1 MSQKLCPLTLE
12 ELGQNNATECGS
24 AQMMHSMVDKHK
36 DLLPRVEEVVDKED
50 EHFPG
55 NLAQDI
61 RKSVSTPMEARSQEA
76 CQVSSMPYAN
86 GFSHPSKTS
95 QQMLDPDGAN
105 QGLRSGS
112 FSVAASEVTG
122 LVEQIREKRKAEEVI
137 QEAGF
142 GWDLQDAHI
151 KFYYC

>member
-1 MSQKLCPLTLE
+1 MYVVSDCRYSKEDSADYLAQKILMTEVFHMSQKLCPLTLE

-50 EHFPG
+50 EHIPG

-76 CQVSSMPYAN
+76 CQVSSMPHGN
-86 GFSHPSKTS
+86 GFSHP
-95 QQMLDPDGAN
+95 
-105 QGLRSGS
+105 
-112 FSVAASEVTG
+112 
-122 LVEQIREKRKAEEVI
+122 
-137 QEAGF
+137 
-142 GWDLQDAHI
+142 
-151 KFYYC
+151 